1 MLVRSMDIFIS
12 YSSKYRDLC
21 ERLQLALVAEGH
33 HCFVDRTELE
43 PGQPFDAE
51 LREAIAD
58 CDVFIFLVSPESVAG
73 GSYALAELNLAQQR
87 WRHPR
92 GRVLPVV
99 VAPTPMASIPPY
111 LKAVT
116 LLQPQGELVAETLA
130 AVTQMGNRGPR
141 PLLLTVLGLAVVAA
155 MGAGAYAYMWQ
166 QRAAEQ
172 AQQEQ
177 TARETASASELCM
190 SGSHAAAWN
199 RFDELVARYPAD
211 ATIQRAREQCGMRW
225 LREIRVRVGEQTFA
239 DIVKRVQPVLVA
251 ALPNA
256 TGQRAAD
263 LLAHL
268 GWADYLLTREGAAA
282 GDPAAQFKRAIK
294 EEPDNVY
301 AHAMWAQH
309 LWWFPDRDAEAR
321 QHFKTAVASGRER
334 EFVRSLQFG
343 GSLSRAKLVPY
354 AVIVAN
360 DMRLAG
366 ETMTDSLRN
375 RLWSAAYQPY
385 LFAIDDRSNFLAILP
400 PDTHLATFDWLF
412 PRSAMR
418 AGDIP
423 VWRYAHAVLLANAG
437 QTAEA
442 RSELEALLS
451 ELNADKVDGRI
462 VDQTRRMLAEL
473 SPAPKRSTSRR

>member
-1 MLVRSMDIFIS
+1 MDIFIS

-21 ERLQLALVAEGH
+21 ERLQLSLDAEGH
-33 HCFVDRTELE
+33 RCFVDRTELE

-58 CDVFIFLVSPESVAG
+58 CDVFIFLVSPESVAT

-92 GRVLPVV
+92 GRVLPVI
-99 VAPTPMASIPPY
+99 VAPTPMASIPQY

-130 AVTQMGNRGPR
+130 AVTKMGKRGPR
-141 PLLLTVLGLAVVAA
+141 SLWLTLIAVGVVALI
-155 MGAGAYAYMWQ
+155 GAVALILWQ

-172 AQQEQ
+172 EQ
-177 TARETASASELCM
+177 TAREIASAAELCT
-190 SGSHAAAWN
+190 SGAHSAAWT
-199 RFDELVARYPAD
+199 RFDELVARYPSD
-211 ATIQRAREQCGMRW
+211 AAMQRAREQCGMRW
-225 LREIRVRVGEQTFA
+225 LREIRVRVGEQSFA
-239 DIVKRVQPVLVA
+239 DIVKRVQPALVA
-251 ALPNA
+251 GLPGA

-263 LLAHL
+263 LFAHL
-268 GWADYLLTREGAAA
+268 GWADYLLTREGATA
-282 GDPAAQFKRAIK
+282 GDPAAQFQRSIK
-294 EEPDNVY
+294 EEPNNVY

-321 QHFKTAVASGRER
+321 QHFEAAVASGRER

-343 GSLSRAKLVPY
+343 GSLSRARLVPY
-354 AVIVAN
+354 AIIVAN

-366 ETMTDSLRN
+366 EAMPDPLRR
-375 RLWSAAYQPY
+375 RLWSMAYQPY
-385 LFAIDDRSNFLAILP
+385 LFTIDDLSSFLAILP
-400 PDTHLATFDWLF
+400 PDTHLATFEWLF

-418 AGDIP
+418 SDDIR

-437 QTAEA
+437 QTAKA
-442 RSELEALLS
+442 RGELEALLTD
-451 ELNADKVDGRI
+451 LNADKADGRI

-473 SPAPKRSTSRR
+473 SPTPKGTSRRLR

>member
-1 MLVRSMDIFIS
+1 MDIFIS

-21 ERLQLALVAEGH
+21 ERLQLSLDAEGH
-33 HCFVDRTELE
+33 RCFVDRTELE

-51 LREAIAD
+51 LREAIAK
-58 CDVFIFLVSPESVAG
+58 CDVFIFLVSPESVAT

-92 GRVLPVV
+92 GRVLPVI
-99 VAPTPMASIPPY
+99 VAPTPMASIPQY

-116 LLQPQGELVAETLA
+116 LLQPRGELVAETLA
-130 AVTQMGNRGPR
+130 AVAKMGKRGPR
-141 PLLLTVLGLAVVAA
+141 PLWLALIAVGVVALI
-155 MGAGAYAYMWQ
+155 GAVALIHWQ
-166 QRAAEQ
+166 QRAA
-172 AQQEQ
+172 QQEQ
-177 TARETASASELCM
+177 TGREIASAAELCT
-190 SGSHAAAWN
+190 SGAHSAAWT
-199 RFDELVARYPAD
+199 RFDELVARYPSD
-211 ATIQRAREQCGMRW
+211 AAVQRAREQCGMRW

-239 DIVKRVQPVLVA
+239 DIVKRVQPALVA
-251 ALPNA
+251 GLPGA

-263 LLAHL
+263 LFAHL
-268 GWADYLLTREGAAA
+268 GWADYLLTREGATA
-282 GDPAAQFKRAIK
+282 GDPAAQFQRSIK

-321 QHFKTAVASGRER
+321 QHFATAVASGRER

-366 ETMTDSLRN
+366 EAMTDPVRN

-385 LFAIDDRSNFLAILP
+385 LFATDDPSNFLAILP
-400 PDTHLATFDWLF
+400 PETHLATFDWLF

-418 AGDIP
+418 AGDIFM
-423 VWRYAHAVLLANAG
+423 WRYVHAVLLANAG
-437 QTAEA
+437 QTAKA
-442 RSELEALLS
+442 RTELEALLR

-473 SPAPKRSTSRR
+473 SPTPKGTSRRLR

>member
-1 MLVRSMDIFIS
+1 MDIFIS

-21 ERLQLALVAEGH
+21 ERLQLSLDAEGH
-33 HCFVDRTELE
+33 RCFVDRTELE

-51 LREAIAD
+51 LREAIAK
-58 CDVFIFLVSPESVAG
+58 CDVFIFLVSPESVAT

-92 GRVLPVV
+92 GRVLPVI
-99 VAPTPMASIPPY
+99 VAPTPMASIPQY

-116 LLQPQGELVAETLA
+116 LLQPRGELVAETLA
-130 AVTQMGNRGPR
+130 AVAKMGKRGPR
-141 PLLLTVLGLAVVAA
+141 PLWLALIAVGVVALI
-155 MGAGAYAYMWQ
+155 GAVALIHWQ
-166 QRAAEQ
+166 QRAA
-172 AQQEQ
+172 QQEQ
-177 TARETASASELCM
+177 TGREIASAAELCT
-190 SGSHAAAWN
+190 SGAHSAAWT
-199 RFDELVARYPAD
+199 RFDELVARYPSD
-211 ATIQRAREQCGMRW
+211 AAVQRAREQCGMRW

-239 DIVKRVQPVLVA
+239 DIVKRVQPALVA
-251 ALPNA
+251 GLPGA

-263 LLAHL
+263 LFAHL
-268 GWADYLLTREGAAA
+268 GWADYLLTREGAIA
-282 GDPAAQFKRAIK
+282 GDPAAQFQRSIK

-321 QHFKTAVASGRER
+321 QHFERAVASGRER
-334 EFVRSLQFG
+334 EFVRSMQFG

-366 ETMTDSLRN
+366 ETITDPVRN

-385 LFAIDDRSNFLAILP
+385 LFAIEDRSNFLGILP
-400 PDTHLATFDWLF
+400 PETHLATFDWLF

-418 AGDIP
+418 SDDIR

-437 QTAEA
+437 QTAKA
-442 RSELEALLS
+442 RSELEALLG

-473 SPAPKRSTSRR
+473 SPGSLKRTATRR

>member
-1 MLVRSMDIFIS
+1 MDIFIS

-21 ERLQLALVAEGH
+21 ERLQLSLDAEGH
-33 HCFVDRTELE
+33 RCFVDRTELE

-51 LREAIAD
+51 LREAIAK
-58 CDVFIFLVSPESVAG
+58 CHVFIFLVSPESVAT

-99 VAPTPMASIPPY
+99 VAPTPMASIPQY

-130 AVTQMGNRGPR
+130 AVTKMGNRGPR
-141 PLLLTVLGLAVVAA
+141 PLWLTLIAVGVVALIGAVA
-155 MGAGAYAYMWQ
+155 MVLWQ
-166 QRAAEQ
+166 QRAA
-172 AQQEQ
+172 QQEQ
-177 TARETASASELCM
+177 TGREIASAAELCT
-190 SGSHAAAWN
+190 SGAHSAAWT
-199 RFDELVARYPAD
+199 RFDELAARYPTD
-211 ATIQRAREQCGMRW
+211 AAVQRAREQCGMRW

-239 DIVKRVQPVLVA
+239 DIVKRVQPALVA
-251 ALPNA
+251 GLPGA

-263 LLAHL
+263 LFAHL
-268 GWADYLLTREGAAA
+268 GWADYLLTREGATA
-282 GDPAAQFKRAIK
+282 GDPAAQFQRSVK
-294 EEPDNVY
+294 EEPNNVY

-321 QHFKTAVASGRER
+321 QHFETAVTSGRER

-366 ETMTDSLRN
+366 ETMTAPVRN
-375 RLWSAAYQPY
+375 RLWSAAYHPY
-385 LFAIDDRSNFLAILP
+385 LFGADDRSNFLAILP
-400 PDTHLATFDWLF
+400 PETHLATFDWLF

-418 AGDIP
+418 AGDIS
-423 VWRYAHAVLLANAG
+423 VWRYVHAVLLANAG
-437 QTAEA
+437 QTAKA
-442 RSELEALLS
+442 RTELEALLRD
-451 ELNADKVDGRI
+451 LNADKVDGRI

-473 SPAPKRSTSRR
+473 SPTLKRSTPRR

>member
-1 MLVRSMDIFIS
+1 MDIFIS
-12 YSSKYRDLC
+12 YSSKYRELC
-21 ERLQLALVAEGH
+21 ERLQLALEAEGH

-43 PGQPFDAE
+43 PGHPFDAE

-58 CDVFIFLVSPESVAG
+58 CNVFIFLVSPESVAT

-99 VAPTPMASIPPY
+99 VAPTPMASIPSY

-116 LLQPQGELVAETLA
+116 LLQPRGEVVAETLA
-130 AVTQMGNRGPR
+130 AVSQLGKSRPR
-141 PLLLTVLGLAVVAA
+141 SLVLTLIGLAVITVIGGGAA
-155 MGAGAYAYMWQ
+155 VYVWQ
-166 QRAAEQ
+166 QREAEH
-172 AQQEQ
+172 AQLEQ
-177 TARETASASELCM
+177 TARETASAAELCT

-199 RFDELVARYPAD
+199 RFDELAARYPAD
-211 ATIQRAREQCGMRW
+211 AAVQRAREQCGVRW

-251 ALPNA
+251 GLPDA

-268 GWADYLLTREGAAA
+268 GWADYLLTREGATA
-282 GDPAAQFKRAIK
+282 GDPAAQFQRAIK

-301 AHAMWAQH
+301 AHAMWGRH
-309 LWWFPDRDAEAR
+309 LWWFRDRDAEAR
-321 QHFKTAVASGRER
+321 QHFARAVASGRER
-334 EFVRSLQFG
+334 EFVRALQFG
-343 GSLSRAKLVPY
+343 GSLSRAELVPY

-366 ETMTDSLRN
+366 EAMTDPLRS
-375 RLWSAAYQPY
+375 RLWSTAYWSY
-385 LFAIDDRSNFLAILP
+385 LFSIDDRSSFLTILP
-400 PDTHLATFDWLF
+400 PDQHLATFDWLF
-412 PRSAMR
+412 PRSTMR
-418 AGDIP
+418 PGEIP
-423 VWRYAHAVLLANAG
+423 IWRYAHAVLRANAG

-442 RSELEALLS
+442 RTELEALLKD
-451 ELNADKVDGRI
+451 LNADKVNGRI

-473 SPAPKRSTSRR
+473 SPALKRSTSRR